1 MAGDSLLSERNRE
14 ILDEVNRLLMER
26 ARDIL
31 SYKVRGERFR
41 AVVHADEAM
50 EVDGLRPYA
59 FEDPPEHIDL
69 ARLPVQL
76 KHLPWALCNEDVLA
90 KTFQRTVE
98 NEFVIVLDLSR
109 SMRYPLCKLY
119 DKLYD
124 GGRITP
130 KEEQIVRSG
139 KPSLLKLVAGAFLD
153 AAAESGFITRIVTFG
168 YHGIEEGQPLRRRPD
183 LMRDLFEDVDR
194 RFCEIT
200 ATRCA
205 HESSQYEKVVRQL
218 MSRKGVF
225 LFVGDFMD
233 AVFDWPIPA
242 ERQRWLRVLGLFRQ
256 WGLQRRLLVARINH
270 SEEVRRPLFGA
281 RSSLPRVMEDRCDI
295 QVETAK
301 ECDKPGLAPY
311 KDKNESVANAVQR
324 LERQRAWEG
333 RLSAVLRSCCR
344 GYLAVDNRDFDH
356 GLDHKLN
363 QMWNVLF
370 GKR

>member
-26 ARDIL
+26 ARDLL

-59 FEDPPEHIDL
+59 LEDPPGHIDL
-69 ARLPVQL
+69 TRLPVQL
-76 KHLPWALCNEDVLA
+76 KHLHLALCNEDVLA

-109 SMRYPLCKLY
+109 SMRYPLC
-119 DKLYD
+119 KLYD

-168 YHGIEEGQPLRRRPD
+168 HHGIEEGQPLRRRPD

-194 RFCEIT
+194 RFREVT
-200 ATRCA
+200 AATDPC
-205 HESSQYEKVVRQL
+205 ESSQYEKVVRRL
-218 MSRKGVF
+218 MSRKGIF
-225 LFVGDFMD
+225 LFAGDFMD

-270 SEEVRRPLFGA
+270 SEEVRRPLLGA
-281 RSSLPRVMEDRCDI
+281 GSGGQMPKVMGDRCDF
-295 QVETAK
+295 QVETFG
-301 ECDKPGLAPY
+301 KPGLAAY
-311 KDKNESVANAVQR
+311 KDRFESVANAVQR

-333 RLSAVLRSCCR
+333 RLSPVLRSCCS
-344 GYLAVDNRDFDH
+344 GYVAVDNRDVAR
-356 GLDHKLN
+356 GLDPKLN